1 MGDICKG
8 ITTDISS
15 WYLRLFSVVLG
26 WNFMPWSLPREA
38 VIEASISLF
47 LDTEKLTFETF
58 HLMTNTYY
66 FSLLVLFYIS
76 FSFYLQPYA
85 NRIAKYLK
93 GKHRKIPVV
102 YFANGGSCFIH
113 KQIDMHG
120 FWRSVHR
127 LVGPVHDLLTMSS
140 PSLFAVKLAMLAFR
154 ARIASFLLSR
164 SSFWA
169 FYIYPSSH

>member
-1 MGDICKG
+1 MPHCYLRYKFLLDSKRGAGSAKFWELGQLLIRHFRRTVGDICKG
-8 ITTDISS
+8 MTTDISS
-15 WYLRLFSVVLG
+15 WCLRLCSVVLD

-127 LVGPVHDLLTMSS
+127 
-140 PSLFAVKLAMLAFR
+140 
-154 ARIASFLLSR
+154 
-164 SSFWA
+164 
-169 FYIYPSSH
+169 